1 MIYDLNK
8 PLDRDRFAVR
18 VQHLMDRSAMV
29 DLTEKAYRT
38 GNQNRYLHALIG
50 AVALEV
56 GETMEYV
63 KRMYYKTTAN
73 YALYVMTKDDKLLGE
88 QVTVLRS
95 SADLTKEEMNASIT
109 RFKVWAAK
117 EGIYLPEPEDAD
129 RLKEIE
135 YQIAKN
141 EKYLKA

>member
-1 MIYDLNK
+1 MIYDLTK
-8 PLDRDRFAVR
+8 PLDRDRFTVR

-29 DLTEKAYRT
+29 EMSEKAYRT

-50 AVALEV
+50 AVALEL
-56 GETMEYV
+56 GETLDYV
-63 KRMYYKTTAN
+63 KRVYYKMTAN
-73 YALYVMTKDDKLLGE
+73 YSLFVMMKDDRVLK
-88 QVTVLRS
+88 QSVTVLRS

-135 YQIAKN
+135 YLTSKN

>member
-1 MIYDLNK
+1 M
-8 PLDRDRFAVR
+8 
-18 VQHLMDRSAMV
+18 
-29 DLTEKAYRT
+29 
-38 GNQNRYLHALIG
+38 
-50 AVALEV
+50 
-56 GETMEYV
+56 GETLDYV
-63 KRMYYKTTAN
+63 KRVYYKMTAN
-73 YALYVMTKDDKLLGE
+73 YSLFVLVKDDKLLGE

-109 RFKVWAAK
+109 QFKIWAAK

-135 YQIAKN
+135 YQIAKY